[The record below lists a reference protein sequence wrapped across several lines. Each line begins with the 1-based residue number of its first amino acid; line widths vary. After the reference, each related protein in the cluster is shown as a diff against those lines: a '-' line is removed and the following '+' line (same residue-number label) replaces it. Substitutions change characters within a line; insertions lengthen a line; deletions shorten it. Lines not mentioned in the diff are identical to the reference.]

1 MDGYFSF
8 DPIYAL
14 ATPPIKSAIAVFRV
28 SGKGCIALLNMAL
41 DKPIDLNSK
50 SFVSSKALF
59 YRKILLS
66 DKSILDDC
74 LVSVFKDGSGYTKE
88 EAAEISVHGSLAVIS
103 ALDDL
108 FLKTGFRKAL
118 KGEFTFRAMQNGRLT
133 LLESE
138 AVLELIDSD
147 SEVMRK
153 NASLRLSGALDKKLN
168 SIYEELLEIS
178 SIFELQMDYSDDEFD
193 EDVSFPKEKIDIVK
207 NKIIKLL
214 QSFQISRKEEDGI
227 KIVLLGDT
235 NAGKSTLVSSLSSAK
250 PKIANYPFTTLEP
263 SLGIVP
269 YRDGQSFVMADIP
282 GIIEGASEGKGLG
295 LRFLRHI
302 ERNSLLLFMVPGDAD
317 DIAKEYQILLDELT
331 KFNPEL
337 LDKQRILAITKVDML
352 DDELVQMLEETLPT
366 DIPHVFI
373 SSVTGTGI
381 ATLKDMLWAAM
392 NSESNKIAMVINKE
406 NIYSVYSFPTEP
418 QTPPERPTEPSKPTE
433 QKQPSKKPQ
442 QANKSHKTKPESLYN
457 IMNIKDKTIFI
468 YEGLTYI
475 FTNDPEPNKQIR
487 GIFYT
492 DTEAVTIYRDG
503 TSSVHSLEH
512 QEAEHS
518 TTTI

>member
-1 MDGYFSF
+1 MAESNFIDYVR
-8 DPIYAL
+8 ICC
-14 ATPPIKSAIAVFRV
+14 R
-28 SGKGCIALLNMAL
+28 SGKGGRGSAHMHHAKYNYNGGPDGGDGGRGGHIILRGNRNYWTLLHL
-41 DKPIDLNSK
+41 R
-50 SFVSSKALF
+50 
-59 YRKILLS
+59 YERH
-66 DKSILDDC
+66 
-74 LVSVFKDGSGYTKE
+74 VFAGHGGNGSECRSHGKDGEDRYIDVPCGTVVYN
-88 EAAEISVHGSLAVIS
+88 AETGEYICDVT
-103 ALDDL
+103 DDGQEVVL
-108 FLKTGFRKAL
+108 L
-118 KGEFTFRAMQNGRLT
+118 KGGRGGLGNWNFRTATNQAPRYAQPGEPMQEMT
-133 LLESE
+133 
-138 AVLELIDSD
+138 VILEL
-147 SEVMRK
+147 
-153 NASLRLSGALDKKLN
+153 
-168 SIYEELLEIS
+168 
-178 SIFELQMDYSDDEFD
+178 
-193 EDVSFPKEKIDIVK
+193 
-207 NKIIKLL
+207 KLL
-214 QSFQISRKEEDGI
+214 ADVGL
-227 KIVLLGDT
+227 VGLP

-406 NIYSVYSFPTEP
+406 NIVH
-418 QTPPERPTEPSKPTE
+418 RNKDV
-433 QKQPSKKPQ
+433 KKLD
-442 QANKSHKTKPESLYN
+442 ADFADWE
-457 IMNIKDKTIFI
+457 DED
-468 YEGLTYI
+468 YEYEDDDEEIEDLDDFEYE
-475 FTNDPEPNKQIR
+475 D
-487 GIFYT
+487 
-492 DTEAVTIYRDG
+492 
-503 TSSVHSLEH
+503 
-512 QEAEHS
+512 
-518 TTTI
+518 